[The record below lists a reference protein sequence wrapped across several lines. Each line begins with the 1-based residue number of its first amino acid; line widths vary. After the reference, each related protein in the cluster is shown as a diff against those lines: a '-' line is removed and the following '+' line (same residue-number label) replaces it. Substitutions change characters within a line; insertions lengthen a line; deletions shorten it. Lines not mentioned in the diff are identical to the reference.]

1 MKKTTVFVDEAL
13 IELALKASKLRT
25 KKQVIEAGL
34 KELVRKKNQELLRRE
49 LGSFDIDLSL
59 WRVKE
64 TQGREIGNRMNEFD
78 KIR

>member
-25 KKQVIEAGL
+25 KKEVIEAGL
-34 KELVRKKNQELLRRE
+34 KELVRKKNRDILRGE

-59 WRVKE
+59 DELKKRRA
-64 TQGREIGNRMNEFD
+64 GR
-78 KIR
+78 